1 MLTNCTVNFLFPLGC
16 SENVE
21 ISKKINR
28 LLSLIFKKKKS
39 LFINLIKKH
48 TQKLLFGF
56 SESYKKKMG
65 SNTACRE

>member
-28 LLSLIFKKKKS
+28 LLSLIFLKKITFHQLNKKAHS
-39 LFINLIKKH
+39 KTLVWFLR
-48 TQKLLFGF
+48 KLQEEDGF
-56 SESYKKKMG
+56 
-65 SNTACRE
+65 